1 MTTIA
6 HRTVIDENGE
16 PEAALIPWNVFVELQ
31 NLLEEQN
38 PNESTQ
44 AAMNESTEDL
54 PRFRSVSEMM
64 AELNS

>member
-6 HRTVIDENGE
+6 HRTVVDENGE

-31 NLLEEQN
+31 NLLKEQE
-38 PNESTQ
+38 PNKTTQ
-44 AAMNESTEDL
+44 AAMNESTEGL
-54 PRFRSVSEMM
+54 PHCLSVMELM